1 GWVEKNR
8 VMVLFRDNGGVPG
21 VAGFI
26 LYTVDAGE
34 NKGSGLRQNLPD
46 RSAHIFPVQ
55 IGGRVSPIGFWS
67 GGLSFCG

>member
-1 GWVEKNR
+1 MEKNR

-34 NKGSGLRQNLPD
+34 NKGSGLRQKVPE
-46 RSAHIFPVQ
+46 IFVNIWLGQTWGVGTPP
-55 IGGRVSPIGFWS
+55 GT
-67 GGLSFCG
+67 